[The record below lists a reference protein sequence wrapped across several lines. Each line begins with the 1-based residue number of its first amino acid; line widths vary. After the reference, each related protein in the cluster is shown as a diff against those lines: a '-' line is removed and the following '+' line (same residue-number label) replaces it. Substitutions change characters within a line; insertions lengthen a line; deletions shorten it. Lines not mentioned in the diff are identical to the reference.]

1 MSENKAPFY
10 ITTAISYPNGRPH
23 IGHAYEAIA
32 TDVMAR
38 FQRARGRDVRLT
50 TGTDEHGLK
59 MYQTA
64 RDQGRATIEFAD
76 EMSGYFREMYGK
88 LNISFDHFMRTS
100 DPAHHAA
107 SQALWRAMEANGDLY
122 LDRYEGWYSVRDEAF
137 YDESELVQGE
147 GEAKLSPQGTPV
159 EWTVEESWF
168 FRLSAYQD
176 RLLALYN
183 ENPDFIRPESR
194 RNEVMRFV
202 EGGLKDLSVS
212 RTSFDWG
219 VPVPDSPGHV
229 MYVWVDALT
238 TYMSALGFPDQGGE
252 WGQFWPAD
260 IHMIGKD
267 IVRFHTVYWP
277 AFLMSAKLPL
287 PRQVFGHGFLLNRG
301 EKMSKSLGN
310 VVDPME
316 LAERFGVDALRYYLL
331 REVSFGQDG
340 SYSAEAIVRTAN
352 ADLANSFGNLAQ
364 RSLSMIFKNLDG
376 KISVDYAPAQDDSD
390 LLADLATMATERLPR
405 EFEQLAFSVGI
416 EDWIRAVFACN
427 QYVDTQAPWALRK
440 TDPDRMRAV
449 LMTLFQAVRTLA
461 IAIRPVVPAAADK
474 LLDQM
479 GIAEN
484 ARDFGALADADWF
497 TTLAASGFTV
507 GQPVPIFP
515 RLELPEGEG
524 EA

>member
-1 MSENKAPFY
+1 MSEPFY

-38 FQRARGRDVRLT
+38 FQRMRGRDVRLI

-64 RDQGRATIEFAD
+64 RDQGRATIDLAD

-88 LNISFDHFMRTS
+88 LNISYDNFMRTS
-100 DPAHHAA
+100 DPAHHRA
-107 SQALWRAMEANGDLY
+107 SQAIWRAMEANGDLY

-137 YDESELVQGE
+137 YDESELTDGE
-147 GEAKLSPQGTPV
+147 GGVRLSPQGTPV

-183 ENPDFIRPESR
+183 DNPDFIRPESR
-194 RNEVMRFV
+194 RNEVLRFV

-219 VPVPDSPGHV
+219 VPVPGSPGHV

-238 TYMSALGFPDQGGE
+238 TYLSGIGYPDMDGDFAR
-252 WGQFWPAD
+252 FWPAN

-277 AFLMSAKLPL
+277 AFLMSAGLPL

-310 VVDPME
+310 VVDPMT
-316 LAERFGVDALRYYLL
+316 LAEQFGVDALRYYLL

-364 RSLSMIFKNLDG
+364 RSLSMIFKNLG
-376 KISVDYAPAQDDSD
+376 GEISNDYSPSEE
-390 LLADLATMATERLPR
+390 DLALRSTVRDAAVNLLPR
-405 EFEQLAFSVGI
+405 EFEELSFSVGI
-416 EDWIRAVFACN
+416 EEWLRAVFACN

-440 TDPDRMRAV
+440 TDPERMRAV
-449 LMTLFQAVRTLA
+449 LMTLFRAIRTLA
-461 IAIRPVVPAAADK
+461 IAIRPVVPSAADA

-479 GIAEN
+479 GIADD
-484 ARDFGALADADWF
+484 ARDFAALADTEWF
-497 TTLAASGFTV
+497 AKLAASGFSV